1 MNVCCSGFPSLRM
14 FHVILVVTWILGS
27 GVDPNDILSCFWEV
41 KISPILPWSP
51 SKVICQTFRCTVKMW
66 FFHTQNMAK
75 FFPCFCKKQS
85 THFQHHFFKTQT
97 HLLTVPLSTQTPRG
111 FLNFRSSHWAPG
123 VCSYLSWPDLDK
135 ALKVRVFPG
144 QCRSTGIMKGLLTVN
159 PCGYDAIWYSEL

>member
-51 SKVICQTFRCTVKMW
+51 SKVICQTFRCTVKMC

-75 FFPCFCKKQS
+75 FFPCFCKT

-111 FLNFRSSHWAPG
+111 FLNFRSSHWAREF
-123 VCSYLSWPDLDK
+123 
-135 ALKVRVFPG
+135 VRTFHGQTLTRRCVWVFPG